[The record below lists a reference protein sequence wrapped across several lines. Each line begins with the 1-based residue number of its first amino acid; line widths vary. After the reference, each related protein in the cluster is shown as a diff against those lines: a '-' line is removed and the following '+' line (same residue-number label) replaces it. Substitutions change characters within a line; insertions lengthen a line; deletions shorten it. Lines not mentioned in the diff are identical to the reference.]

1 MVKVNSTMLPLGT
14 QAPSF
19 SLYDPEGNL
28 FTLDHSSKSN
38 AFLVMFICNH
48 CPFVHHIRKELA
60 RLANDYINRDV
71 SIIAINSNDYETH
84 PGDSP
89 EKMKDEIMEW
99 GYNFPYLVDEDQ
111 SVAIAYQASC
121 TPDFFLFD
129 SQQQLVYRGQLDGGR
144 PSNDIP
150 VNGRDIRTALDTL
163 LAGDD
168 VSEEQIPSVG
178 CNIKWKP
185 NNSPEWF
192 N

>member
-150 VNGRDIRTALDTL
+150 VNGRDIRAALDTL
-163 LAGDD
+163 LAGDN
-168 VSEEQIPSVG
+168 VSEEQVPSVG

>member
-60 RLANDYINRDV
+60 RLANDYIKRDV

>member
-1 MVKVNSTMLPLGT
+1 MGKVNSTMLPLGT

-19 SLYDPEGNL
+19 SLYDPEDNL

-60 RLANDYINRDV
+60 RLANDYKNRDV

-129 SQQQLVYRGQLDGGR
+129 NQQQLVYRGQLDGGR

-150 VNGRDIRTALDTL
+150 VNGRDIRAALDTL

>member
-1 MVKVNSTMLPLGT
+1 MAKVNSTMLPLGT

-60 RLANDYINRDV
+60 RLANDYIKRDV

-150 VNGRDIRTALDTL
+150 VNGRDIRAALDTL

>member
-60 RLANDYINRDV
+60 RLANDYIKRDV

-168 VSEEQIPSVG
+168 VSEEQVPSVG

>member
-1 MVKVNSTMLPLGT
+1 MAKVNSTMLPLGT

-28 FTLDHSSKSN
+28 FTLDRSSKSN

-89 EKMKDEIMEW
+89 EKMKDEIIEW

-150 VNGRDIRTALDTL
+150 VNGRDIRAALDTL

-168 VSEEQIPSVG
+168 VSEEQVPSVG

>member
-89 EKMKDEIMEW
+89 EKMKDEIIEW

-121 TPDFFLFD
+121 TPDFFLFN

-150 VNGRDIRTALDTL
+150 VNGRDIRAALDTL

>member
-60 RLANDYINRDV
+60 RLANDYIKRDV

-150 VNGRDIRTALDTL
+150 VNGRDIRAALDTL

-168 VSEEQIPSVG
+168 VSEEQVPSVG

>member
-1 MVKVNSTMLPLGT
+1 MAKVNSTMLPLGT

-150 VNGRDIRTALDTL
+150 VNGRDIRAALDTL

>member
-89 EKMKDEIMEW
+89 EKMKDEIIEW

>member
-60 RLANDYINRDV
+60 RLANDYLKRDV

-89 EKMKDEIMEW
+89 EKMKDEIIEW

-150 VNGRDIRTALDTL
+150 VNGRDIRAALDTL

>member
-1 MVKVNSTMLPLGT
+1 MAKVNSTMLPLGT

-28 FTLDHSSKSN
+28 FTLDNSSKSN

-60 RLANDYINRDV
+60 RLANDYIKRDV

-150 VNGRDIRTALDTL
+150 VNGRDIRAALDTL

-168 VSEEQIPSVG
+168 VSEEQVPSVG

>member
-60 RLANDYINRDV
+60 RRANDYIKRDV

-129 SQQQLVYRGQLDGGR
+129 NQQQLVYRGQLDGGR

-150 VNGRDIRTALDTL
+150 VNGRDIRAALDTL

>member
-19 SLYDPEGNL
+19 SLYDPEGTL

-60 RLANDYINRDV
+60 RLANDYIKRDV

-150 VNGRDIRTALDTL
+150 VNGRDIRAALDTL

>member
-28 FTLDHSSKSN
+28 FTLDNSSKSN

-60 RLANDYINRDV
+60 RLANDYIKRDV

-150 VNGRDIRTALDTL
+150 VNGRDIRAALDTL

-168 VSEEQIPSVG
+168 VSEEQVPSVG

>member
-1 MVKVNSTMLPLGT
+1 MAKVNSTMLPLGT

-60 RLANDYINRDV
+60 RLANDYIKRDV

-99 GYNFPYLVDEDQ
+99 GYNFPYLVHEDQ

-150 VNGRDIRTALDTL
+150 VNGRDIRAALDTL

-168 VSEEQIPSVG
+168 VSEEQVPSVG

>member
-60 RLANDYINRDV
+60 RLANDYLKRDV

-84 PGDSP
+84 PGDNP
-89 EKMKDEIMEW
+89 EKMKDEIIEW

-150 VNGRDIRTALDTL
+150 VNGRDIRAALDTL

>member
-60 RLANDYINRDV
+60 QLANDYIKRDV

>member
-60 RLANDYINRDV
+60 RLANDYIKRDV

-150 VNGRDIRTALDTL
+150 VNGRDIRAALDTL

-168 VSEEQIPSVG
+168 VAEEQVPSVG

>member
-129 SQQQLVYRGQLDGGR
+129 HQQQLVYRGQLDGGR

-150 VNGRDIRTALDTL
+150 VNGRDIRAALDTL

>member
-1 MVKVNSTMLPLGT
+1 MAKVNSTMLPLGT

-19 SLYDPEGNL
+19 SLYDPECNL

-60 RLANDYINRDV
+60 RLANDYIKRDV

-150 VNGRDIRTALDTL
+150 VNGRDIRAALDTL

-168 VSEEQIPSVG
+168 VSEEQVPSVG

>member
-60 RLANDYINRDV
+60 RLANDYINREV

-150 VNGRDIRTALDTL
+150 VNGRDIRAALDTL

-168 VSEEQIPSVG
+168 VSEEQVPSVG

>member
-19 SLYDPEGNL
+19 SLYDPEDNL

-60 RLANDYINRDV
+60 RLANDYIKRDV

-129 SQQQLVYRGQLDGGR
+129 NQQQLVYRGQLDGGR

-150 VNGRDIRTALDTL
+150 VNGRDIRAALDTL

>member
-28 FTLDHSSKSN
+28 FTLDNSSKSN

-150 VNGRDIRTALDTL
+150 VNGRDIRAALDTL

-168 VSEEQIPSVG
+168 VSEEQVPSVG

>member
-1 MVKVNSTMLPLGT
+1 MAKVNSTMLPLGT

-89 EKMKDEIMEW
+89 EKMKDEIIEW

-150 VNGRDIRTALDTL
+150 VNGRDIRAALDTL

-168 VSEEQIPSVG
+168 VSEEQVPSVG

>member
-1 MVKVNSTMLPLGT
+1 MAKVNSTMLPLGT

-89 EKMKDEIMEW
+89 EKMKDEIIEW

-150 VNGRDIRTALDTL
+150 VNGRDIRAALDTL

>member
-1 MVKVNSTMLPLGT
+1 
-14 QAPSF
+14 
-19 SLYDPEGNL
+19 
-28 FTLDHSSKSN
+28 
-38 AFLVMFICNH
+38 MFICNH

-150 VNGRDIRTALDTL
+150 VNGRDIRAALDTL

>member
-1 MVKVNSTMLPLGT
+1 MAKVNSTMLPLGT

-60 RLANDYINRDV
+60 RLANDYIKRDV

-168 VSEEQIPSVG
+168 VSEEQVPSVG

>member
-60 RLANDYINRDV
+60 RLANDYIKRDV

-89 EKMKDEIMEW
+89 EKMKDEIIEW

-150 VNGRDIRTALDTL
+150 VNGRDIRAALDTL

-168 VSEEQIPSVG
+168 VSEEQVPSVG

>member
-60 RLANDYINRDV
+60 RLANDYIKRDV

-129 SQQQLVYRGQLDGGR
+129 NQQQLVYRGQLDGGR

-150 VNGRDIRTALDTL
+150 VNGRDIRAALDTL

>member
-19 SLYDPEGNL
+19 SLYDPEDNL

-60 RLANDYINRDV
+60 RLANDYIKRDV

-129 SQQQLVYRGQLDGGR
+129 SQQRLVYRGQLDGGR

-150 VNGRDIRTALDTL
+150 VNGRDIRAALDTL

-168 VSEEQIPSVG
+168 VSEEQVPSVG

>member
-1 MVKVNSTMLPLGT
+1 MAKVNSTMLPLGT

-60 RLANDYINRDV
+60 RLANDYIKRDV

-163 LAGDD
+163 LVGGD
-168 VSEEQIPSVG
+168 VTKEQVPSVG

>member
-1 MVKVNSTMLPLGT
+1 MAKVNSTMLPLGT

-60 RLANDYINRDV
+60 RLANDYLKRDV

-150 VNGRDIRTALDTL
+150 VNGRDIRAALDML

-168 VSEEQIPSVG
+168 VSEEQVPSVG

>member
-60 RLANDYINRDV
+60 RLANDYIKRDV

-129 SQQQLVYRGQLDGGR
+129 SQQQPVYRGQLDGGR

-150 VNGRDIRTALDTL
+150 VNGRDIRAALDTL

-168 VSEEQIPSVG
+168 VSEEQVPSVG

>member
-1 MVKVNSTMLPLGT
+1 MAKVNSTMLPLGT

-60 RLANDYINRDV
+60 RLANDYLKRDV

-150 VNGRDIRTALDTL
+150 VNGRDIRAALDTL

-168 VSEEQIPSVG
+168 VSEEQVPSVG

>member
-60 RLANDYINRDV
+60 RLANDYIKRDV

-150 VNGRDIRTALDTL
+150 VNGRDIRAALDTL

>member
-1 MVKVNSTMLPLGT
+1 MAKVNSTMLPLGT

-168 VSEEQIPSVG
+168 VSEEQVPSVG

>member
-1 MVKVNSTMLPLGT
+1 MAKVNSTMLPLGT

-60 RLANDYINRDV
+60 RLANDYIKRDV

-111 SVAIAYQASC
+111 SVSIAYQASC

-150 VNGRDIRTALDTL
+150 VNGRDIRAALDTL

-168 VSEEQIPSVG
+168 VSEEQVPSVG

>member
-60 RLANDYINRDV
+60 RLANDYLKRDV